1 MRAQAAAFSVTR
13 SLGFVE
19 SSEGGNRITASLG
32 GSMASA
38 VERNREF
45 SQHCVRTIITI
56 TFNYNCIVYLY
67 CMPHST
73 FTFTSHTTF
82 LLFLSHCYSQYL
94 ISTLQLTAM
103 APRIGTAIVTGGSGA
118 IGMAVSSALAAAG
131 VPAPSTASSTPRVR
145 LRAPPCSW
153 QTRARDERRF
163 LAPTNGALSCH
174 RRSRSDHRS
183 ASSCSRRR
191 RQHPPPAPRHHSHQ
205 CTYGRRDQRSSRR

>member
-1 MRAQAAAFSVTR
+1 
-13 SLGFVE
+13 
-19 SSEGGNRITASLG
+19 
-32 GSMASA
+32 
-38 VERNREF
+38 
-45 SQHCVRTIITI
+45 
-56 TFNYNCIVYLY
+56 
-67 CMPHST
+67 MPHST

-82 LLFLSHCYSQYL
+82 LLFLSHCYSPYL

-163 LAPTNGALSCH
+163 LAPTIGALSCH
-174 RRSRSDHRS
+174 RRSRSDHRA